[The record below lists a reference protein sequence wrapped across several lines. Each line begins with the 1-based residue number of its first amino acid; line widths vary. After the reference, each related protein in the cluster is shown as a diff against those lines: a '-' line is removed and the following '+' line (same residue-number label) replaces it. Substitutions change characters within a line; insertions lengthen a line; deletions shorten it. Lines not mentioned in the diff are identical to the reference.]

1 MANKVAVLSLAVAST
16 GCITT
21 LRSPFPVRGPAHV
34 VHVSGPSIPAWDDSG
49 WGLMPGSALAYD
61 FRYGWTPRSG
71 TGFAHEVGI
80 RVGHAVVTTAGPQ
93 GENAGSTTQVAA
105 SYQISRAF
113 DDGRVAVAL
122 EASLPAGLLRTSV
135 GRRFGGTTAYLQGT
149 LAPPS
154 CNNCAWNMFAGAGLE
169 RHVGKH
175 ATLLVEAAT
184 SLTTTHLDVWTPDT
198 GVWKRQGSGVLVD
211 AGLRWSR

>member
-1 MANKVAVLSLAVAST
+1 MANKVAVVLLAVAGT

-34 VHVSGPSIPAWDDSG
+34 VHMSGPSIPAWDYSG

-61 FRYGWTPRSG
+61 FRYGWTPHSG
-71 TGFAHEVGI
+71 DGFAHEAGL
-80 RVGHAVVTTAGPQ
+80 RVGHGLVTTAGPH
-93 GENAGSTTQVAA
+93 GAKAGSTTQAA
-105 SYQISRAF
+105 VSYQISRAF
-113 DDGRVAVAL
+113 DEGRMAVAL
-122 EASLPAGLLRTSV
+122 EASFPTGLRTSL

-154 CNNCAWNMFAGAGLE
+154 GNNCAWNVFAGAGLE
-169 RHVGKH
+169 RKLGKH
-175 ATLLVEAAT
+175 TTLLVEAAA
-184 SLTTTHLDVWTPDT
+184 SLTPSHLDVWSPDT
-198 GVWKRQGSGVLVD
+198 GAWKRQGSGVLVD

>member
-1 MANKVAVLSLAVAST
+1 MANKVAVFLLAVAAT

-21 LRSPFPVRGPAHV
+21 PGSPFPVRGPAHV
-34 VHVSGPSIPAWDDSG
+34 VHVSGPSIPAWDYTG
-49 WGLMPGSALAYD
+49 WGLIPGSALAYD

-71 TGFAHEVGI
+71 DGLAHEIGI
-80 RVGHAVVTTAGPQ
+80 RVGHAVVTTAGPHR
-93 GENAGSTTQVAA
+93 EKAGSTTQVAV

-113 DDGRVAVAL
+113 DDGRMSVAL
-122 EASLPAGLLRTSV
+122 EASLPTGVLRTSF

-154 CNNCAWNMFAGAGLE
+154 CNRCAWNVFAGAGLE
-169 RHVGKH
+169 RNLGKH
-175 ATLLVEAAT
+175 TTLLVEAAT
-184 SLTTTHLDVWTPDT
+184 SLTPSHLDVWNPDT

-211 AGLRWSR
+211 VGLRWSR